1 MMRCLFCFLL
11 SEYPCRIG
19 LTRILFC
26 TPPMKLYDLIRTQH
40 LPITLDQAWQFFTDP
55 YNLLKIT
62 PEWLDFRIV
71 SGSGSR
77 LYPGMIISFR
87 VTPVFRLNYLWVT
100 EITQVDAPHFFV
112 DEMRFGPY
120 RFWHHQHRFTA
131 NADGVAVEDI
141 IHYAIKGGPVGQFL
155 NRVLVRPQL
164 NEIFAFRSRTL
175 ETLFKPETS

>member
-1 MMRCLFCFLL
+1 
-11 SEYPCRIG
+11 
-19 LTRILFC
+19 
-26 TPPMKLYDLIRTQH
+26 MKLYDLTRTQH
-40 LPITLDQAWQFFTDP
+40 LPITREQAWQFFTEP

-71 SGSGSR
+71 SGSGPR
-77 LYPGMIISFR
+77 LYPGMIISFH
-87 VTPVFRLNYLWVT
+87 VTPVFRLACLWVT

-131 NADGVAVEDI
+131 NADGVTVEDI
-141 IHYAIKGGPVGQFL
+141 IHYAVKGGPVGHLL
-155 NRVLVRPQL
+155 NRFLVGPKL

-175 ETLFKPETS
+175 STLFQPETS

>member
-1 MMRCLFCFLL
+1 
-11 SEYPCRIG
+11 
-19 LTRILFC
+19 
-26 TPPMKLYDLIRTQH
+26 MKLYDLIRTQH
-40 LPITLDQAWQFFTDP
+40 LPIPLDQAWQFFTDP

-62 PEWLDFRIV
+62 PEWLAFRIV

-100 EITQVDAPHFFV
+100 EITQVNAPHFFV

-131 NADGVAVEDI
+131 NANGVTVEDI
-141 IHYAIKGGPVGQFL
+141 IHYAIKGGLVGQLL
-155 NRVLVRPQL
+155 NRILVRPQL
-164 NEIFAFRSRTL
+164 NEIFTFRSRAL
-175 ETLFKPETS
+175 EALFKPET

>member
-1 MMRCLFCFLL
+1 
-11 SEYPCRIG
+11 
-19 LTRILFC
+19 
-26 TPPMKLYDLIRTQH
+26 MKLYDIMRTQH
-40 LPITLDQAWQFFTDP
+40 LPITIDQAWQFFTDP

-71 SGSGSR
+71 SGSGAR

-100 EITQVDAPHFFV
+100 EITQVDAPYFFV

-120 RFWHHQHRFTA
+120 RFWHHQHRFSE
-131 NADGVAVEDI
+131 NRNGVTVEDI

-155 NRVLVRPQL
+155 NRVMVRPQL

>member
-1 MMRCLFCFLL
+1 
-11 SEYPCRIG
+11 
-19 LTRILFC
+19 
-26 TPPMKLYDLIRTQH
+26 MKLYDLIRTQH

-100 EITQVDAPHFFV
+100 EITQVNAPHFFV

-155 NRVLVRPQL
+155 NRVMVRPQL

>member
-1 MMRCLFCFLL
+1 
-11 SEYPCRIG
+11 
-19 LTRILFC
+19 
-26 TPPMKLYDLIRTQH
+26 MKLYDLIRTQH

-77 LYPGMIISFR
+77 LYP
-87 VTPVFRLNYLWVT
+87 
-100 EITQVDAPHFFV
+100 E
-112 DEMRFGPY
+112 
-120 RFWHHQHRFTA
+120 
-131 NADGVAVEDI
+131 
-141 IHYAIKGGPVGQFL
+141 
-155 NRVLVRPQL
+155 L